1 MNYIVGENRNQI
13 QMIALEQ
20 LVAPDSWARVIDLF
34 VDILPIDELGFKHVK
49 LQSEGRPPYNPV
61 TLLKLYLYG
70 YKHSIRSSRKLEH
83 SCKVNVELWWLLGG
97 LMPSFRTI
105 AYFRKN
111 NAEAFRKVFRQFVL
125 MLKDMGLIE
134 GETIGI
140 DSFKIFAQN
149 SLRNNY
155 TQKKIDRHLEYI
167 DKRIKDFE
175 AALDETDKEEE
186 KELLESKIKLQQDRR
201 KKYET
206 LNTELKNSN
215 DTQVSLTDKD
225 SRALM
230 LTNNVS
236 GVGYAVQAASDSK
249 HKLLVHSHIG
259 ASTDKR
265 ELSTA
270 ALTVQELLQLDSFNT
285 LSDAGYTSGDQLQ
298 ACKYSGICTYSSPM
312 PSTSPNSNSIPLAE
326 FHYINDGD
334 YYICPCGEQMTTT
347 GKWRSRPNYR
357 SKVYKTSACVNCS
370 IREKCTQN
378 QNGRVI
384 ERSEYQDI
392 IDENNARVIGNRNY
406 YKLRQQ
412 IIEHQFGILKRQWGF
427 TYTLMKGKA
436 NVLSEVNIFMT
447 IYNLTRCITIMGMD
461 ELKRRLKAFLPLVS
475 LYMSLLLIKDEMQKK
490 ELYLVI

>member
-1 MNYIVGENRNQI
+1 MRNKDVYIITCSKCDKENRYEDYSCVGPDQRESI
-13 QMIALEQ
+13 IDDSIMTYTCPHCGEITFLKHPLTYIDPVHHFIVQYGQDKEQFFHGVEQ
-20 LVAPDSWARVIDLF
+20 LRTTPLYKDYIFRYTDSWL
-34 VDILPIDELGFKHVK
+34 
-49 LQSEGRPPYNPV
+49 
-61 TLLKLYLYG
+61 
-70 YKHSIRSSRKLEH
+70 
-83 SCKVNVELWWLLGG
+83 
-97 LMPSFRTI
+97 
-105 AYFRKN
+105 
-111 NAEAFRKVFRQFVL
+111 
-125 MLKDMGLIE
+125 
-134 GETIGI
+134 
-140 DSFKIFAQN
+140 SFKE
-149 SLRNNY
+149 
-155 TQKKIDRHLEYI
+155 KIMILENGRDDRLMELY
-167 DKRIKDFE
+167 KLALKNE
-175 AALDETDKEEE
+175 LDEKVPSLFLFNKEEE
-186 KELLESKIKLQQDRR
+186 KELLKSKIKLQQDRR

-206 LNTELKNSN
+206 LDTELKNSN
-215 DTQVSLTDKD
+215 DTQISLTDKD

-236 GVGYAVQAASDSK
+236 GVEYAVQAAFDSK

-347 GKWRSRPNYR
+347 GKWRIRPNYR

-384 ERSEYQDI
+384 ERSEYQDV
-392 IDENNARVIGNRNY
+392 IDENNARVMNHLLQGRAADIRNVAQLPPLHRPDGNCHSPP
-406 YKLRQQ
+406 KTVQT
-412 IIEHQFGILKRQWGF
+412 K
-427 TYTLMKGKA
+427 
-436 NVLSEVNIFMT
+436 
-447 IYNLTRCITIMGMD
+447 
-461 ELKRRLKAFLPLVS
+461 RLKQLIVS
-475 LYMSLLLIKDEMQKK
+475 WCCLFNG
-490 ELYLVI
+490 

>member
-1 MNYIVGENRNQI
+1 
-13 QMIALEQ
+13 
-20 LVAPDSWARVIDLF
+20 
-34 VDILPIDELGFKHVK
+34 
-49 LQSEGRPPYNPV
+49 
-61 TLLKLYLYG
+61 
-70 YKHSIRSSRKLEH
+70 
-83 SCKVNVELWWLLGG
+83 
-97 LMPSFRTI
+97 
-105 AYFRKN
+105 
-111 NAEAFRKVFRQFVL
+111 

-167 DKRIKDFE
+167 DNCIEEFE
-175 AALDETDKEEE
+175 AALDKTDKEEE
-186 KELLESKIKLQQDRR
+186 KELLKSKIKLQQDRR

-206 LNTELKNSN
+206 LDTELKNSN
-215 DTQVSLTDKD
+215 ETQISLTDKD

-298 ACKYSGICTYSSPM
+298 ACKYSGICTYSLPM
-312 PSTSPNSNSIPLAE
+312 PSISPNSNSIPLAE

-347 GKWRSRPNYR
+347 GKWRIRPNYR
-357 SKVYKTSACVNCS
+357 SKVNKTSACVNCS

-384 ERSEYQDI
+384 ERSEYQDV

-447 IYNLTRCITIMGMD
+447 IYNLTRCINIMGMD
-461 ELKRRLKAFLPLVS
+461 ELKRRLRDFLPLVS
-475 LYMSLLLIKDEMQKK
+475 LYMSLLLIKNEMQKK
-490 ELYLVI
+490 NFILQFKYVIQIHNS

>member
-1 MNYIVGENRNQI
+1 M
-13 QMIALEQ
+13 
-20 LVAPDSWARVIDLF
+20 
-34 VDILPIDELGFKHVK
+34 
-49 LQSEGRPPYNPV
+49 
-61 TLLKLYLYG
+61 
-70 YKHSIRSSRKLEH
+70 
-83 SCKVNVELWWLLGG
+83 ELWWLLGG

-105 AYFRKN
+105 AYLKKN

-125 MLKDMGLIE
+125 MPKDMGLIE

-167 DKRIKDFE
+167 DNRIEEFE
-175 AALDETDKEEE
+175 VALDKTDKEEE
-186 KELLESKIKLQQDRR
+186 KELLKSKIKLQQDRR

-206 LNTELKNSN
+206 LDTELKNSN
-215 DTQVSLTDKD
+215 DTQISLTDKD

-236 GVGYAVQAASDSK
+236 GVEYAVQAAFDSK

-265 ELSTA
+265 ELLTA

-347 GKWRSRPNYR
+347 GKWRIRPNYR

-384 ERSEYQDI
+384 ERSEYQDV
-392 IDENNARVIGNRNY
+392 IDENNARVMNHLLQGRAADIRNVAQLPPLHRPDGNCHSPP
-406 YKLRQQ
+406 KTVQT
-412 IIEHQFGILKRQWGF
+412 K
-427 TYTLMKGKA
+427 
-436 NVLSEVNIFMT
+436 
-447 IYNLTRCITIMGMD
+447 
-461 ELKRRLKAFLPLVS
+461 RLKQLIVS
-475 LYMSLLLIKDEMQKK
+475 WCCLFNG
-490 ELYLVI
+490 

>member
-1 MNYIVGENRNQI
+1 MHYLVGENRNQI

-20 LVAPDSWARVIDLF
+20 LVAQDSWARVIDLF
-34 VDILPIDELGFKHVK
+34 VDILPIDGFGFKHVK
-49 LQSEGRPPYNPV
+49 LQSEGRPPYNPA

-97 LMPSFRTI
+97 LTPSFRTI

-125 MLKDMGLIE
+125 MLKDMDLIE

-149 SLRNNY
+149 SLRNNF
-155 TQKKIDRHLEYI
+155 TQKKIDRHLQYI
-167 DKRIKDFE
+167 DNRIEEFE
-175 AALDETDKEEE
+175 AVLDKTDNEEE
-186 KELLESKIKLQQDRR
+186 KELLESKIKLQQGRR
-201 KKYET
+201 KKYEA
-206 LNTELKNSN
+206 LDTELKNS
-215 DTQVSLTDKD
+215 DETQISLTDKD

-259 ASTDKR
+259 ATTDKR

-270 ALTVQELLQLDSFNT
+270 ALAVQELLQLDSFNT
-285 LSDAGYTSGDQLQ
+285 LSDAGYTTGDQLE
-298 ACKYSGICTYSSPM
+298 ACKCSGICTYSSPM
-312 PSTSPNSNSIPLAE
+312 PSTSPNPSTIPLAE

-334 YYICPCGEQMTTT
+334 YYICPCGELMTTT
-347 GKWRSRPNYR
+347 GKWRNRPNYK

-370 IREKCTQN
+370 IRDKCTQN

-384 ERSEYQDI
+384 ERSEYQNV
-392 IDENNARVIGNRNY
+392 IDENNTRVIANKNY
-406 YKLRQQ
+406 YKFRQQ
-412 IIEHQFGILKRQWGF
+412 IIEHQFGVLKRQWGF

-461 ELKRRLKAFLPLVS
+461 ELKRRLRAFLPLLS
-475 LYMSLLLIKDEMQKK
+475 LYTALLLIKYKIQKK
-490 ELYLVI
+490 ELYHVI

>member
-1 MNYIVGENRNQI
+1 
-13 QMIALEQ
+13 
-20 LVAPDSWARVIDLF
+20 
-34 VDILPIDELGFKHVK
+34 
-49 LQSEGRPPYNPV
+49 
-61 TLLKLYLYG
+61 
-70 YKHSIRSSRKLEH
+70 
-83 SCKVNVELWWLLGG
+83 
-97 LMPSFRTI
+97 
-105 AYFRKN
+105 
-111 NAEAFRKVFRQFVL
+111 

-167 DKRIKDFE
+167 DNRIEEFE
-175 AALDETDKEEE
+175 AALDKTDKEEE
-186 KELLESKIKLQQDRR
+186 KELLKSKIKLQQDRR

-206 LNTELKNSN
+206 LDTELKNSN
-215 DTQVSLTDKD
+215 ETQISLTDKD

-347 GKWRSRPNYR
+347 GKWRIRPNYR

-378 QNGRVI
+378 GRVT
-384 ERSEYQDI
+384 ER
-392 IDENNARVIGNRNY
+392 
-406 YKLRQQ
+406 
-412 IIEHQFGILKRQWGF
+412 IEHQFGILKRQWGF

-447 IYNLTRCITIMGMD
+447 IYNLTRCINIMGMD
-461 ELKRRLKAFLPLVS
+461 ELKRRLRDFLPLVS
-475 LYMSLLLIKDEMQKK
+475 LYMSLLLIKNEMQKK
-490 ELYLVI
+490 EFYLAI